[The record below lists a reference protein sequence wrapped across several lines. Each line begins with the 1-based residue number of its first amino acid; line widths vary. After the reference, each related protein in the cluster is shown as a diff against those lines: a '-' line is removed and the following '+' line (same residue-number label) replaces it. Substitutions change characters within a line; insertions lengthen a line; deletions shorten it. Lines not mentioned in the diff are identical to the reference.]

1 MERESNTSST
11 GPAEAER
18 DFSPSGS
25 HFVAGRRHSS
35 VVSSKNSDDKN
46 YPDENEKTP
55 TDAEQQLVK
64 DVQEESAEDDTLS
77 DELEGTT
84 SGRSSGTTSDRSSGT
99 TSDRSSRMSS
109 LRPEHGTSRQS
120 ACSSSDLISP
130 SIEVIS
136 PRSERS
142 TELTLNRVQGF
153 FSSRPNWNS
162 PTPWPAGPRT
172 RRVKKKGLK

>member
-1 MERESNTSST
+1 MVYNLRYDTLVTPWLLNLHIYNFCLYLFRNTERESAPQSSSSTSST
-11 GPAEAER
+11 GPDEHPAQAVR
-18 DFSPSGS
+18 DFSPPSS
-25 HFVAGRRHSS
+25 HFVAKRRHSS
-35 VVSSKNSDDKN
+35 AISDNKNCPDDDKS
-46 YPDENEKTP
+46 P
-55 TDAEQQLVK
+55 TDAK
-64 DVQEESAEDDTLS
+64 DGQNESGAEDDTLS

-109 LRPEHGTSRQS
+109 LRPEQWTSRQS

-142 TELTLNRVQGF
+142 SE
-153 FSSRPNWNS
+153 
-162 PTPWPAGPRT
+162 
-172 RRVKKKGLK
+172 